1 MKKNLKKDYSKLAD
15 VRVLQRIVD
24 DTGYVDAK
32 NTEGINV
39 SNSKLNRKKKL
50 TKKNITKAP
59 VRNIRRAYKELQKFT
74 EDNITLYKDRLDV
87 EKRLSV
93 PPRQGL
99 VYDEAKKRWTRP
111 EEVGKTVS
119 ETQGKKRFRPT
130 GTGSHQRAISTK
142 AGMRRFEAMRR
153 FREAGARR
161 RDKIGKKGV
170 SLKRFLA
177 RVKRTKKRSR

>member
-50 TKKNITKAP
+50 TRKNITKAP
-59 VRNIRRAYKELQKFT
+59 VKNIRRAYKELQKFT
-74 EDNITLYKDRLDV
+74 EDNITLYKDRLNV

-111 EEVGKTVS
+111 EEVGKTVKS
-119 ETQGKKRFRPT
+119 IKEVRLNEELRDDELNSL
-130 GTGSHQRAISTK
+130 GTNLAYRKPYCLPSPVSDVVRLVLSAILYPAAFSKAST
-142 AGMRRFEAMRR
+142 
-153 FREAGARR
+153 
-161 RDKIGKKGV
+161 
-170 SLKRFLA
+170 S
-177 RVKRTKKRSR
+177 

>member
-59 VRNIRRAYKELQKFT
+59 VKNIRRAYKELQKFT
-74 EDNITLYKDRLDV
+74 EDNITLYKDRL
-87 EKRLSV
+87 KFPFSN
-93 PPRQGL
+93 
-99 VYDEAKKRWTRP
+99 
-111 EEVGKTVS
+111 
-119 ETQGKKRFRPT
+119 
-130 GTGSHQRAISTK
+130 
-142 AGMRRFEAMRR
+142 
-153 FREAGARR
+153 
-161 RDKIGKKGV
+161 
-170 SLKRFLA
+170 
-177 RVKRTKKRSR
+177 